1 MSDVDKLLDGVISKL
16 RLLIDGQED
25 LVLPSFKLLTF
36 ADLKKHMF
44 SYQFLSVASNVK
56 DHKTL
61 AVDPAA
67 AVLKDSLPQLNLV
80 FKNVT
85 HRGIV
90 PTLFVMKQIGN
101 DLVESSLKEF
111 LTNDKDEYIFGC
123 IDTVN
128 FGGLTGFH
136 TNNVLSLF
144 ALLLQEGKVDA
155 KRLSR
160 VRLLLFKDFMV
171 YNLEKNYTFK
181 NSQLWTLDL
190 SEVKLNGKLQHPRK
204 PMELDLKSF
213 MDERSLVKEAVDLN
227 IKLMKWRLLP
237 SLDIPKIQS
246 KRCLLFG
253 AGTLGCQL
261 ARNLIGWGV
270 KNISFVDYSKVSYS
284 NPVRQTL
291 YDYED
296 SIKGGRP
303 KAIVAAEKLKKI
315 YPEIVSEGYHVS
327 VPMPGH
333 FVTTKELID
342 ETFRNLDLI
351 EKLVSE
357 HDVLFLL
364 LDSREARWLP
374 TLLANKYDKACITV
388 GLGFDSFV
396 IVRHGVS
403 PAIYDKEKHR
413 ERLSCYFCNDIVTP
427 QDTMKDRT
435 LDQMCTVTRPGLS
448 FTSSAYASELYI
460 SMIHHPMEHHVWA
473 NEDAK
478 KLEETDLGKLPHHL
492 RGCMSEFEVSI
503 FYGRAFEQCVAC
515 SKFVLDEYNNNREEF
530 MLHVLNNPSYIHKVT
545 KLEDDIRKM
554 EEEAALC
561 FDVIDD

>member
-1 MSDVDKLLDGVISKL
+1 MKRIAEGKEDV
-16 RLLIDGQED
+16 
-25 LVLPSFKLLTF
+25 VLPAFKLLTF

-44 SYQFLSVASNVK
+44 SRQFLSVAAKVS
-56 DHKTL
+56 DYKTL
-61 AVDPAA
+61 SVEPVAVA
-67 AVLKDSLPQLNLV
+67 LKDSIAHLNKIV
-80 FKNVT
+80 KSVV
-85 HRGIV
+85 HRPTV
-90 PTLFVMKQIGN
+90 PSMFVMKQQGSE
-101 DLVESSLKEF
+101 LVESSLKEF
-111 LTNDKDEYIFGC
+111 LSSDKSDFIFGC
-123 IDTVN
+123 SDIVN

-136 TNNVLSLF
+136 TSSVLALF

-155 KRLSR
+155 KRLSN

-171 YNLEKNYTFK
+171 YNLEKDYAFK
-181 NSQLWTLDL
+181 NSQLWTVDL
-190 SEVKLNGKLQHPRK
+190 SQAKLAGKLAQPRNF
-204 PMELDLKSF
+204 MELDLKSF
-213 MDERSLVKEAVDLN
+213 MDERTLAREAVDLN

-237 SLDIPKIQS
+237 SLDIPKVQS
-246 KRCLLFG
+246 KKCLLFG

-261 ARNLIGWGV
+261 ARNLIGWGI
-270 KNISFVDYSKVSYS
+270 KHISFIDYSKVCYS
-284 NPVRQTL
+284 NPVRQSL

-296 SIKGGRP
+296 TLKGGRP

-315 YPEIVSEGYHVS
+315 YPEIVSEGYHIS

-333 FVTTKELID
+333 YVTTKDHIE
-342 ETFRNLDLI
+342 ETFRNLDLV

-374 TLLANKYDKACITV
+374 TVLANKYDKACITV

-460 SMIHHPMEHHVWA
+460 SMIHHPMEHRVWA
-473 NEDAK
+473 DEDPS
-478 KLEETDLGKLPHHL
+478 KLEQTDLGKLPHHL

-515 SKFVLDEYNNNREEF
+515 SKLVLDAYNNQREEF
-530 MLHVLNNPSYIHKVT
+530 MMQVLNDPSYIHRVT
-545 KLEDDIRKM
+545 GLDVELKKM
-554 EEEAALC
+554 E
-561 FDVIDD
+561 D